1 MTEGINYG
9 AELNWEL
16 GVDFPLWAN
25 TEVYVKTVSKGY
37 LLEGETPKDAYWRVA
52 TTVAKR
58 LRKPDLASKFFDY
71 MWRGWL
77 NLATPVF
84 SNTGTERGLPIS
96 CFGIDVGDS
105 IHEIGAKNLEMMLL
119 AKHGGGVG
127 ARFLLDAAETK
138 IGRDTTNE
146 IQLDDITVSR
156 SHAMI
161 SKKDGYHIRD
171 LGSLNGTYLNA
182 IAVRDTQVNAGDEI
196 QIGKYHLT
204 LFIGDK

>member
-1 MTEGINYG
+1 MADKATPPKDLTSTLNLRQLRSIPQAGASEDLLKSLTIEQKNVVSNLPKGEGILLVLKG
-9 AELNWEL
+9 A
-16 GVDFPLWAN
+16 
-25 TEVYVKTVSKGY
+25 
-37 LLEGETPKDAYWRVA
+37 
-52 TTVAKR
+52 
-58 LRKPDLASKFFDY
+58 
-71 MWRGWL
+71 
-77 NLATPVF
+77 
-84 SNTGTERGLPIS
+84 
-96 CFGIDVGDS
+96 
-105 IHEIGAKNLEMMLL
+105 
-119 AKHGGGVG
+119 GVG

-146 IQLDDITVSR
+146 IQSYDITVSR

>member
-1 MTEGINYG
+1 MADKATPPTDLTSTLNLRQLRSIPQAGLSEDLFKSLTIEQKNVVSNLPKGEGILLVLKG
-9 AELNWEL
+9 A
-16 GVDFPLWAN
+16 
-25 TEVYVKTVSKGY
+25 
-37 LLEGETPKDAYWRVA
+37 
-52 TTVAKR
+52 
-58 LRKPDLASKFFDY
+58 
-71 MWRGWL
+71 
-77 NLATPVF
+77 
-84 SNTGTERGLPIS
+84 
-96 CFGIDVGDS
+96 
-105 IHEIGAKNLEMMLL
+105 
-119 AKHGGGVG
+119 GVG

-161 SKKDGYHIRD
+161 SKKDGYNIKD

-182 IAVRDTQVNAGDEI
+182 IAVRDTKINAGDEI

>member
-1 MTEGINYG
+1 MADKATPPKDLTSTLNLRQLRAIPQAGLSEDLLKSLTIEQKNVVSNLPKGEGILLVLKG
-9 AELNWEL
+9 A
-16 GVDFPLWAN
+16 
-25 TEVYVKTVSKGY
+25 
-37 LLEGETPKDAYWRVA
+37 
-52 TTVAKR
+52 
-58 LRKPDLASKFFDY
+58 
-71 MWRGWL
+71 
-77 NLATPVF
+77 
-84 SNTGTERGLPIS
+84 
-96 CFGIDVGDS
+96 
-105 IHEIGAKNLEMMLL
+105 
-119 AKHGGGVG
+119 GVG

-161 SKKDGYHIRD
+161 SKKDGYHIKD

>member
-1 MTEGINYG
+1 MADKATPPKDLTSTLNLRQLRSIPQAGLSEDLLKSLTIEQKNVVSNLPKGEGILLVLKG
-9 AELNWEL
+9 A
-16 GVDFPLWAN
+16 A
-25 TEVYVKTVSKGY
+25 
-37 LLEGETPKDAYWRVA
+37 
-52 TTVAKR
+52 
-58 LRKPDLASKFFDY
+58 
-71 MWRGWL
+71 
-77 NLATPVF
+77 
-84 SNTGTERGLPIS
+84 
-96 CFGIDVGDS
+96 
-105 IHEIGAKNLEMMLL
+105 
-119 AKHGGGVG
+119 VG

-161 SKKDGYHIRD
+161 SKKDGYHIKD

>member
-1 MTEGINYG
+1 MADKATPPKDLTSTLNLRQLRSIPQAGLSEDLLKSLTNEQKNVVSNLPKGEGILLVLKG
-9 AELNWEL
+9 A
-16 GVDFPLWAN
+16 
-25 TEVYVKTVSKGY
+25 
-37 LLEGETPKDAYWRVA
+37 
-52 TTVAKR
+52 
-58 LRKPDLASKFFDY
+58 
-71 MWRGWL
+71 
-77 NLATPVF
+77 
-84 SNTGTERGLPIS
+84 
-96 CFGIDVGDS
+96 
-105 IHEIGAKNLEMMLL
+105 
-119 AKHGGGVG
+119 GVG

-161 SKKDGYHIRD
+161 SKKDGYHIKD

-182 IAVRDTQVNAGDEI
+182 IAVREAQVNAGDEI